1 MRHVY
6 MRYLI
11 RAARFAVVLAV
22 AVLVGVAVSVG
33 SALLGHE
40 ILVLL
45 YGEDLNVIDDTPPMF
60 AAVALAYLAGIVAG
74 LVVLVVG
81 WRRFVR
87 APKSFAGSRQAKG

>member
-1 MRHVY
+1 M
-6 MRYLI
+6 
-11 RAARFAVVLAV
+11 
-22 AVLVGVAVSVG
+22 
-33 SALLGHE
+33 
-40 ILVLL
+40 
-45 YGEDLNVIDDTPPMF
+45 IDDTPPMF